1 MCAYQRSNP
10 SNDEYLIEGE
20 IVHCSSQ
27 EFSDVC
33 EIYRLRRNTMERLL
47 RDVD

>member
-1 MCAYQRSNP
+1 MCAYQCGNP
-10 SNDEYLIEGE
+10 SNDEYIVEGE

-47 RDVD
+47 HNVD